1 MRHLT
6 VVVLVAIVSCRSHPT
21 PSATP
26 ALPSLRAISEAY
38 NRAPASRNADSVVAF
53 FDSSVVSMSPQGR
66 GPVRGIELNRA
77 AWERFFRGGNP
88 THTMTSD
95 TVVVSA
101 SGDLGYTFGQWTVG
115 VDTPTGR
122 AEAAGAYVA
131 VWRLRK
137 GGWRIVV
144 ISAYPSR

>member
-1 MRHLT
+1 MSVA
-6 VVVLVAIVSCRSHPT
+6 VVMAACRSHLVT
-21 PSATP
+21 SATP
-26 ALPSLRAISEAY
+26 GLASLRGTSETY

-88 THTMTSD
+88 THTMTTD

-122 AEAAGAYVA
+122 AEAAGSYVA
-131 VWRLRK
+131 VWRLRDR
-137 GGWRIVV
+137 GWRIVV